1 MDYGEILKQLRKEAD
16 MTQKD
21 FSEYFQ
27 IPKRTVEDWERDVRK
42 MPEYLLRLITY
53 KMKAEGLV
61 STDYAEK
68 LDEDNAKAE

>member
-1 MDYGEILKQLRKEAD
+1 
-16 MTQKD
+16 
-21 FSEYFQ
+21 
-27 IPKRTVEDWERDVRK
+27 VEDWEREVRK

-68 LDEDNAKAE
+68 LDADNEKEE